1 MQSPL
6 TIMLSSLSIKSSRYN
21 NQFYFKI
28 VIHITQLPSILTT
41 LLEIKQQMCF
51 PYMQALNMSRE
62 DVYPLSAEM
71 DGVLLQNVPF
81 RLMKDIPF

>member
-1 MQSPL
+1 
-6 TIMLSSLSIKSSRYN
+6 
-21 NQFYFKI
+21 
-28 VIHITQLPSILTT
+28 
-41 LLEIKQQMCF
+41 MCF